1 MELDFALLADAAAT
15 PPDGKLYLI
24 GGGIETILSPK
35 YPCMHGNL
43 SLVMRFIFTP
53 MDAGSNHSV
62 KVILIDADGGEVIP
76 ALELSLPVPDK
87 FPAMVR
93 AGVSIVGNL
102 QGLKFEQPG
111 EYRFDISVDDS
122 VKKSIPLYMMEYK
135 AQPETGET
143 GKTGN

>member
-24 GGGIETILSPK
+24 GGGVETILSPK
-35 YPCMHGNL
+35 FPCYHGNL

-53 MDAGSNHSV
+53 LDAGSNHRV
-62 KVILIDADGGEVIP
+62 RVNLIDADGREEIP
-76 ALELSLPVPDK
+76 PLELNIPMPETFPDV
-87 FPAMVR
+87 VR

-102 QGLKFEQPG
+102 QGLKFEKPG

-122 VKKSIPLYMMEYK
+122 VKKSIPLYLREHK
-135 AQPETGET
+135 ISQEPQS
-143 GKTGN
+143 